1 MCINRYR
8 YNCMCE
14 LRIIMKLYPT
24 IRNCFAN
31 CILILKFHLVM
42 NLILRETN
50 NFIRLLSRDDSF
62 FSFTFMLYFFV
73 SVFISIYIRHMPSYI
88 SYPVPLTFH
97 FSKPKEKERGGDWI
111 LFQSN
116 LSAMHAR
123 ILYPQSWN
131 SLPVCLCLGSV
142 LHFTN
147 CTKLFFYPLRHGK
160 QMNIYPATD
169 LINVLKC
176 YATTCP

>member
-1 MCINRYR
+1 MWVENYHEIVSNYQKLFC
-8 YNCMCE
+8 
-14 LRIIMKLYPT
+14 KLYLNLHFDN
-24 IRNCFAN
+24 REYLFKS
-31 CILILKFHLVM
+31 LLKFHLVM

-62 FSFTFMLYFFV
+62 FSITFMLYFFV

-131 SLPVCLCLGSV
+131 PLPVCLCLGSV

-147 CTKLFFYPLRHGK
+147 CTKLFFFFLSSEAR
-160 QMNIYPATD
+160 
-169 LINVLKC
+169 
-176 YATTCP
+176 